1 MELIKRHMDD
11 VMFLLLAAAVF
22 FGVACLDGS
31 ESRVSQAVMTVLNF
45 VAEETP
51 HMQA

>member
-1 MELIKRHMDD
+1 MELIKRHRDD

-22 FGVACLDGS
+22 AGVTCLDDAEGGLF
-31 ESRVSQAVMTVLNF
+31 QALTAVLNF
-45 VAEETP
+45 VAEEAP